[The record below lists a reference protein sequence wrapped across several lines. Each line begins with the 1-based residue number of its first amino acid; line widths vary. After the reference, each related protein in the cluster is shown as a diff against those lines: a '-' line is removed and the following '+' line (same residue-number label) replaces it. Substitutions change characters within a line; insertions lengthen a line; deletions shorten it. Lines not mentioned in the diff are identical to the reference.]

1 MDQVIDRLGGS
12 SAVARIVG
20 VKSPSVTE
28 WRRRGIPA
36 DRCPALERA
45 SEGKVT
51 CEEMRPDVVWHRVPD
66 AEWPHPQGRP
76 LIDVAARQVAAST
89 PTTIDPSAGA
99 GATNSEAQH
108 AA

>member
-1 MDQVIDRLGGS
+1 MVVQWS
-12 SAVARIVG
+12 SGAKAI
-20 VKSPSVTE
+20 PS
-28 WRRRGIPA
+28 

-89 PTTIDPSAGA
+89 PTTIDPGKVAAPDDRPHGQAAGA
-99 GATNSEAQH
+99 APV
-108 AA
+108 AARG